1 MGHLIWEYVIR
12 LRWVANKRHPIMFFL
27 GFLIVNVEIYVT
39 NAAQNVFCAV
49 LVIVVRR
56 HTVGSNLTYYGTAS
70 LYPRR
75 NPTLLW
81 VFAVRVVDFSV
92 ALHYLFRKQQKS
104 YNVLNHRQ
112 EKCPIRCRR
121 CHSWS
126 LMPSIPSIT
135 PSNGS
140 RQWVM
145 LLGCAT
151 KKRGGIF
158 AWGNPEEFGDVSK
171 NENDYIMVCR
181 LLYTSTDIQF

>member
-1 MGHLIWEYVIR
+1 
-12 LRWVANKRHPIMFFL
+12 MFFL
-27 GFLIVNVEIYVT
+27 GFSIVNVEIYVT

-104 YNVLNHRQ
+104 YSTHPRKWGCSAHGVVP
-112 EKCPIRCRR
+112 CSGYRR
-121 CHSWS
+121 CHPWS
-126 LMPSIPSIT
+126 LTPSIPSIT
-135 PSNGS
+135 PSDGS

-145 LLGCAT
+145 LLGGAT
-151 KKRGGIF
+151 KKRGGGIF

-171 NENDYIMVCR
+171 NENDYIM
-181 LLYTSTDIQF
+181 